1 MYLHIG
7 KDVILKKENILF
19 ILNYV
24 KLKEN
29 KNFNEFFNKI
39 EKKYIVDI
47 SENKP
52 KSIIITKENNIIKGY
67 ISNIS
72 STTLGKRKI

>member
-7 KDVILKKENILF
+7 KDIILKKENILL
-19 ILNYV
+19 ILDYEN
-24 KLKEN
+24 LKED
-29 KNFNEFFNKI
+29 KVFNDFFNKI
-39 EKKYIVDI
+39 EKRNIVDI

-52 KSIIITKENNIIKGY
+52 KSVVITKDGDVIKGY

-72 STTLGKRKI
+72 STTLGKR